1 MSRFS
6 YFGSEKIK
14 VIISTVNKKQL
25 EESLKRQVFE
35 ENRRYEVGFLI

>member
-6 YFGSEKIK
+6 YFGSEKSK

-25 EESLKRQVFE
+25 EESLKRQKSLKRIKDSKLVF
-35 ENRRYEVGFLI
+35 

>member
-25 EESLKRQVFE
+25 EESLKRQKSLKRTKDTKLVF
-35 ENRRYEVGFLI
+35 